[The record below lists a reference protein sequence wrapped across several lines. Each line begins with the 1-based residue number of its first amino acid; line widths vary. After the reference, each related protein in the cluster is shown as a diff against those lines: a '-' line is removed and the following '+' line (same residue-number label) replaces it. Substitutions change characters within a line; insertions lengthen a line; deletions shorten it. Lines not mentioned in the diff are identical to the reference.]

1 MAHLGHL
8 QKEIHSKKKTH
19 KHKHK
24 HIESSKIYIQDDS
37 APVKRLVQPCQVFK
51 NANVVKGG
59 PLGGG
64 TWPALNHN
72 DIYAAQPLKISKY
85 TLPCLLM

>member
-1 MAHLGHL
+1 MAHPGYL
-8 QKEIHSKKKTH
+8 QKGIPSKN
-19 KHKHK
+19 K

-37 APVKRLVQPCQVFK
+37 APVKRLAQQCQVFR

-64 TWPALNHN
+64 TWLALNHN
-72 DIYAAQPLKISKY
+72 DIYAAPPLKLSKCF
-85 TLPCLLM
+85 LPCLCLRHIF

>member
-8 QKEIHSKKKTH
+8 QKGIRSKN
-19 KHKHK
+19 K
-24 HIESSKIYIQDDS
+24 HIESSEFYIQDDS
-37 APVKRLVQPCQVFK
+37 AAVKRLAQQWQVFR

-64 TWPALNHN
+64 SWPALNHN
-72 DIYAAQPLKISKY
+72 DIYAEHPPETIKVFLALSLFK
-85 TLPCLLM
+85 TDFLM